1 MRKKWYLLLALYVI
15 SVVLLG
21 SITTVK
27 NVEAVDATLPVEA
40 FSHDVEIRSGCDAY
54 TDVATLT
61 SSSPCAFHSTN
72 LGWRRFDLKDVN
84 VTQGWYY
91 QFYINYYVESTTS
104 TAGTIQVQPIQSL
117 NDAFDVV
124 SFNQVAQ
131 NEYIGGFVQP
141 GDGAGYSYTYSIIVL
156 SNETAENA
164 SIRLGGLAGVGN
176 IFGHFA
182 NAGSGVY
189 PDAHITISRLHA
201 FRPINYSA
209 QLSEILEAIE
219 DISLSQAGMEQAVE
233 NGVENAQENEKEQ
246 IQDASDEAEEEADD
260 AGAEAESNTQS
271 LLQAGSSI
279 IDVFRNAQ
287 PSDCLIRINMG
298 NNRLDT
304 GTVDLCNA
312 PTEIRNIIT
321 TILTIPIT
329 IGVLHITHSLIMIYI
344 DRIREE
350 QE

>member
-1 MRKKWYLLLALYVI
+1 MKCRIKTSILCLSLSLLW
-15 SVVLLG
+15 LLF
-21 SITTVK
+21 SPLPVS
-27 NVEAVDATLPVEA
+27 AVDATLPVEA

-246 IQDASDEAEEEADD
+246 YEQQAEENEQEIDDASSA
-260 AGAEAESNTQS
+260 AESTGQS
-271 LLQAGSSI
+271 LLSI
-279 IDVFRNAQ
+279 LTQFLSVLTNAQ
-287 PSDCLIRINMG
+287 ATDCYLDATLIPHLSVP
-298 NNRLDT
+298 RLN
-304 GTVDLCNA
+304 LCANSPPPA
-312 PTEIRNIIT
+312 IVALGSLLLIAFVVPLAYHLVKR
-321 TILTIPIT
+321 LLAL
-329 IGVLHITHSLIMIYI
+329 IGEFQ
-344 DRIREE
+344 R
-350 QE
+350 